1 MRIHASSGTRG
12 KATIVAY
19 TRADL
24 AAWADCCARAL
35 AAAGAGPGTV
45 VHVAYGYGLFT
56 GGLGLHYGAE
66 RLGCTVVPASGGNT
80 PRQAQLLEDLGA
92 EILCCTPSYALA
104 IADHVSEPARLKLR
118 AGVFG
123 AEPWTEGL
131 REAIEGALGLTA
143 VDIYGL
149 SEVMGPGVSAECVE
163 GRDGAHVNEDHFLV
177 EVVDPGSGQPLPDGA
192 VGELVFTTLTKEA
205 LPLLRYRT
213 GDLASLTREPCA
225 CGRTFARMSRVLGRT
240 DDMLII
246 RGVNVFP
253 SEVERALL
261 AIPGLAPHY
270 QLVVERP
277 GHLDELTVQVEGTAE
292 PAGGAEGAAQR
303 ARADRAGRD
312 RPAGIDP
319 TQRGEGPAR
328 ARSSRGVTATVDSSF
343 SIRMNEQHD
352 ANANEIDAWPLPSG
366 DVLRELDPPAVVW
379 SEVGPRGYAADSS
392 PCHRLNAFP
401 SVSLQA
407 ANQPWPGTGVL
418 SPAWPPSSPTFA
430 SDASMSSV
438 SK

>member
-1 MRIHASSGTRG
+1 VPIFQSELETLPRPELERLQRERLRERFGVELEALPDQPFRVKSELRDAYPFGLLRVPLEECLRIHASSGTRG

-19 TRADL
+19 TRGDL

-104 IADHVSEPARLKLR
+104 IADHVSEPARLRLR

-131 REAIEGALGLTA
+131 REAVEHALGLTA

-177 EVVDPGSGQPLPDGA
+177 EVVDSQSGEPLPDGE

-213 GDLASLTREPCA
+213 GDLASLTREPCP
-225 CGRTFARMSRVLGRT
+225 CGRTFARMSRVVGRT

-253 SEVERALL
+253 SEIERALL
-261 AIPGLAPHY
+261 AVPELTPHY

-277 GHLDELTVQVEGTAE
+277 GHLDELTVQVEGTVD
-292 PAGGAEGAAQR
+292 AGSVRERLASALGLTARVETLPPGSIPRSEGKALR
-303 ARADRAGRD
+303 VVDRR
-312 RPAGIDP
+312 
-319 TQRGEGPAR
+319 
-328 ARSSRGVTATVDSSF
+328 
-343 SIRMNEQHD
+343 
-352 ANANEIDAWPLPSG
+352 
-366 DVLRELDPPAVVW
+366 
-379 SEVGPRGYAADSS
+379 
-392 PCHRLNAFP
+392 
-401 SVSLQA
+401 
-407 ANQPWPGTGVL
+407 
-418 SPAWPPSSPTFA
+418 
-430 SDASMSSV
+430 
-438 SK
+438 

>member
-1 MRIHASSGTRG
+1 MPIFQPELETLPRPELERLQRERLRERFGVELEALPEQPFRVKSELRDAYPFGLLQVPLEECVRIHASSGTRG

-56 GGLGLHYGAE
+56 GGLGIHYGAE

-104 IADHVSEPARLKLR
+104 IADHVSDPTRLELR
-118 AGVFG
+118 AGLFG

-131 REAIEGALGLTA
+131 REAIEVALDLAA

-149 SEVMGPGVSAECVE
+149 SEVMGPGVSAECRE
-163 GRDGAHVNEDHFLV
+163 TRDGAHVNEDHFLV
-177 EVVDPGSGQPLPDGA
+177 EVIDPVSGEPLPDGE
-192 VGELVFTTLTKEA
+192 VGELVFSTLTKQA

-213 GDLASLTREPCA
+213 GDLASLTHEPCA
-225 CGRTFARMSRVLGRT
+225 CGRTFARMSRVVGRT

-253 SEVERALL
+253 SEIERVLL
-261 AIPGLAPHY
+261 AIPELAPHY

-277 GHLDELTVQVEGTAE
+277 GHLDELTVQVEGT
-292 PAGGAEGAAQR
+292 
-303 ARADRAGRD
+303 
-312 RPAGIDP
+312 
-319 TQRGEGPAR
+319 
-328 ARSSRGVTATVDSSF
+328 
-343 SIRMNEQHD
+343 
-352 ANANEIDAWPLPSG
+352 IDAAP
-366 DVLRELDPPAVVW
+366 VRERLASALGLTACVEVV
-379 SEVGPRGYAADSS
+379 P
-392 PCHRLNAFP
+392 
-401 SVSLQA
+401 
-407 ANQPWPGTGVL
+407 PGTVPRSEGKALRVL
-418 SPAWPPSSPTFA
+418 DRRGT
-430 SDASMSSV
+430 
-438 SK
+438 

>member
-1 MRIHASSGTRG
+1 VRPHHASSGTRG

-19 TRADL
+19 TRGDL

-56 GGLGLHYGAE
+56 GGLGVHYGAE

-104 IADHVSEPARLKLR
+104 IADHAERAHLRLS

-131 REAIEGALGLTA
+131 REAVEGALGLTA
-143 VDIYGL
+143 LDIYGL
-149 SEVMGPGVSAECVE
+149 SEVMGPGVSAACIE

-177 EVVDPGSGQPLPDGA
+177 EVVDPGSGEPLPDGEI
-192 VGELVFTTLTKEA
+192 GELVFTTLTKEA

-225 CGRTFARMSRVLGRT
+225 CGRTFARMSRVVGRT

-253 SEVERALL
+253 SEIERALL
-261 AIPGLAPHY
+261 AVPQLAPHY

-277 GHLDELTVQVEGTAE
+277 GRLDELTVQVEGTVD
-292 PAGGAEGAAQR
+292 AALVREQLR
-303 ARADRAGRD
+303 SALGLTARVEVL
-312 RPAGIDP
+312 P
-319 TQRGEGPAR
+319 QWSV
-328 ARSSRGVTATVDSSF
+328 ARSEGKALRVVD
-343 SIRMNEQHD
+343 RRD
-352 ANANEIDAWPLPSG
+352 A
-366 DVLRELDPPAVVW
+366 
-379 SEVGPRGYAADSS
+379 
-392 PCHRLNAFP
+392 
-401 SVSLQA
+401 
-407 ANQPWPGTGVL
+407 
-418 SPAWPPSSPTFA
+418 
-430 SDASMSSV
+430 
-438 SK
+438 